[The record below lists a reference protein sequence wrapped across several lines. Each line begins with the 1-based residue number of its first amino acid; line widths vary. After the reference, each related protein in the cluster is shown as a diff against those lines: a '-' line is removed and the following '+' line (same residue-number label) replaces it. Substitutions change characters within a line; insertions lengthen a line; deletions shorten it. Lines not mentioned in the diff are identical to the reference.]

1 MVFYLDYFSSGLLPE
16 RQIEESFFV
25 CVLFSALRPE
35 NWIMGHQEVRR
46 LQASSN
52 ENGPGL
58 TNEMQA
64 KCQHVAAELRFMG
77 DTLETSY
84 SQGTTFSSRGKIVIG
99 FTLLGMIVTNI
110 AVRYFVRVLASNS

>member
-1 MVFYLDYFSSGLLPE
+1 MVFYLDYFWIVARETE
-16 RQIEESFFV
+16 RRTFFV
-25 CVLFSALRPE
+25 CVFFFQYLKTRLRRK
-35 NWIMGHQEVRR
+35 MGHQEVQR
-46 LQASSN
+46 LHATSN

-84 SQGTTFSSRGKIVIG
+84 CQGTAFSSRGKIVIG
-99 FTLLGMIVTNI
+99 FTLLGMIVTKI
-110 AVRYFVRVLASNS
+110 AVRYFVRVLASSS